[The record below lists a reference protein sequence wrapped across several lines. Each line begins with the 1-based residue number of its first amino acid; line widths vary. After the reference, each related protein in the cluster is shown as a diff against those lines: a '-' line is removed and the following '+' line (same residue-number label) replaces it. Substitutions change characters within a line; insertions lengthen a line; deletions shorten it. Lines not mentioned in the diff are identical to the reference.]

1 MNQIQN
7 RARTKYR
14 NNVKK
19 NQIAYKIWGKWLE
32 VNKKKCFCCCLMRIY
47 RNHTRN

>member
-7 RARTKYR
+7 RARKKYR

-32 VNKKKCFCCCLMRIY
+32 VNKKNVLLLFNENI
-47 RNHTRN
+47 

>member
-19 NQIAYKIWGKWLE
+19 HQIAYKKMGK
-32 VNKKKCFCCCLMRIY
+32 MA
-47 RNHTRN
+47 